1 MLDNKGRD
9 QFGVILC
16 IGFFGKSCALEFM
29 FWELWRL
36 NMAYVEFK
44 ILECELHHSHSF
56 LKVTLLRSVSGRGF
70 SPIS

>member
-16 IGFFGKSCALEFM
+16 AGFFGKSCALEFL

-36 NMAYVEFK
+36 NMAYLEFK
-44 ILECELHHSHSF
+44 ILECELRFSGCTPQPQPPQGHSAS
-56 LKVTLLRSVSGRGF
+56 
-70 SPIS
+70 ICI